1 MYEVE
6 TSVHLA
12 SYDAA
17 GASRLPHFLAF
28 YSAEL
33 MALMRP
39 MNRTSSPPGF
49 LPLCTV

>member
-28 YSAEL
+28 YSAGADGTDE
-33 MALMRP
+33 ADE
-39 MNRTSSPPGF
+39 
-49 LPLCTV
+49 